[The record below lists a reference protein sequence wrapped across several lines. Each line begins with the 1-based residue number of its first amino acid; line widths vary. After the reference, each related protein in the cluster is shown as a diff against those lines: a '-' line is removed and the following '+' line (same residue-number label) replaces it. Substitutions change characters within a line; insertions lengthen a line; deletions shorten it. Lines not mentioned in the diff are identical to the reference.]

1 MRKVPQNGRKFANH
15 VYDKGLISRIYE
27 KLLQFKKKTNDPI

>member
-1 MRKVPQNGRKFANH
+1 MRKVPQNGRNFAND

-27 KLLQFKKKTNDPI
+27 KLLQFKNKTNDPV